1 MKNGTKFH
9 QNIKWDFGYKAK
21 MLERL
26 KNVEKIGSNAI

>member
-1 MKNGTKFH
+1 MKNGTKF
-9 QNIKWDFGYKAK
+9 QLNMKWDFRHKAK